1 MSGKLYIVG
10 TPIGNLGDLS
20 PRVCEIL
27 SEVDFVAAEDTRNTR
42 KLLTHLGLSKELISY
57 FEHNKAMKGQY
68 LIDRILSGE
77 SCAIVTDAGM
87 PAISDPG
94 EDIVRMCHEQGVD
107 TIVIPGPCAAICAL
121 ALSGL
126 PSKRFAFEGFLSAA
140 AGDRRSALSKLRT
153 EERTMIFYEAPHRLR
168 QTLDDMLELWGDRRV
183 AIIKEITKIHETVWY
198 TTLAQSGTLL
208 SDQDIRGEFVL
219 IAEGA
224 VETVCQVSDEKIR
237 SLLAERIESGMRKS
251 DAVKQVAIEFDLP
264 KNRVYKLSNDL
275 E

>member
-27 SEVDFVAAEDTRNTR
+27 SHVDFVAAEDTRNTR
-42 KLLTHLGLSKELISY
+42 KLLSHLGLSKELISY

-68 LIDRILSGE
+68 VIDRILSGE

-107 TIVIPGPCAAICAL
+107 TVVIPGPCAAICAL
-121 ALSGL
+121 ALSGM
-126 PSKRFAFEGFLSAA
+126 PSRRFAFEGFLSSVS
-140 AGDRRSALSKLRT
+140 GERRVALSKLRT

-168 QTLDDMLELWGDRRV
+168 QTIGDMLELWGDRRV
-183 AIIKEITKIHETVWY
+183 AIIKEITKVHETVWY
-198 TTLAQSGTLL
+198 TTLAQAASLL
-208 SDQDIRGEFVL
+208 TDQDIRGEFVL
-219 IAEGA
+219 IVDG
-224 VETVCQVSDEKIR
+224 VVDIVCQISDEKICR
-237 SLLAERIESGMRKS
+237 LLSERIEGGMRKS

-264 KNRVYKLSNDL
+264 KNRVYKLSNDI